1 MYKYR
6 IDKEGLFAALAGW
19 SAFLK
24 RRVNLIACGGTAMTL
39 LGIKESTKDID
50 FIVPEVGEYKYL
62 SGKLAELGYVQ
73 ATKYGWNRDG
83 GFIFD
88 LYPGNKVYETALLAS
103 PLEPGGNTPL
113 REFARI
119 YVGILNHY
127 DILIT
132 KLFRSSS
139 VDIEDCLGLV
149 RAVRGELDL
158 AKLEERFKQTASY
171 DVSEQK
177 VLGHLENFKRVL
189 KRERFL

>member
-1 MYKYR
+1 MNRYR
-6 IDKEGLFAALAGW
+6 IGKEGLFAALAGW

-39 LGIKESTKDID
+39 LGITESTKDID
-50 FIVPEVGEYKYL
+50 FIVPEVKEYKYL
-62 SGKLAELGYVQ
+62 AGKLADLGYIQ
-73 ATKYGWNRDG
+73 TTKYGWSRDG

-88 LYPGNKVYETALLAS
+88 LYPGSKVYETDLLES
-103 PLEPGGNTPL
+103 PLVPGGNTPL

-119 YVGILNHY
+119 YVGVLNRY

-139 VDIEDCLGLV
+139 VDIEDSLGLV
-149 RAVRGELDL
+149 RAARGELDL
-158 AKLEERFKQTASY
+158 AKLEERFKQTAAY

-177 VLGHLENFKRVL
+177 VLGHLANFKRVL
-189 KRERFL
+189 KREGLL